1 MNTSYSS
8 LQFLLTYNLD
18 HLKIKI
24 THGNVTFN
32 SINEWQDYLN
42 GPIHRL
48 WMPFRLDIETNETNL
63 LPDGKTSFYCDN
75 PDGDP
80 YKFVAYILKTAILKT
95 NVIKND

>member
-24 THGNVTFN
+24 TYDDISFH
-32 SINEWQDYLN
+32 SINEWQDYLHEV
-42 GPIHRL
+42 IHFH
-48 WMPFRLDIETNETNL
+48 WMPFRLDVETNEPNL

-80 YKFVAYILKTAILKT
+80 YKFVADILKTAILKT
-95 NVIKND
+95 NVIKL